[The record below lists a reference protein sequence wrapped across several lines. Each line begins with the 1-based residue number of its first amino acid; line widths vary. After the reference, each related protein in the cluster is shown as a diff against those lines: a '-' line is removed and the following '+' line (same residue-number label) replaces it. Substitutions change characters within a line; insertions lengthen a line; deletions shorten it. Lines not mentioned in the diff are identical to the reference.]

1 MSKAKSTAL
10 EKRRYIGRSKKEEK
24 QVYHKNHKVYRGKGN
39 KGSGHQAGEGW
50 GEKKKID
57 PESPVRVYSKKGRS
71 PSFDQGVRN
80 YKTKAHN
87 KALTQA
93 KVGRF
98 FNEAEMKAVINKKKL
113 PE

>member
-1 MSKAKSTAL
+1 MSQAKTTAL

-24 QVYHKNHKVYRGKGN
+24 QVYHKNHKVYKGKGN

-50 GEKKKID
+50 GESKKID
-57 PESPVRVYSKKGRS
+57 PESPTRVYSKKGRS

-87 KALTQA
+87 KALTEA

-98 FNEAEMKAVINKKKL
+98 FNEGEMKSIKNHKKI
-113 PE
+113 